1 MSVNSYER
9 YKWMEKQLETDSE
22 YQHLMQCLREHTSAF
37 HAVLES
43 LTEAQ
48 KQDIIEYIGLCSE
61 LAERSTEIACCAP

>member
-22 YQHLMQCLREHTSAF
+22 YQHLLQRLWEQTPAF
-37 HAVLES
+37 HAVLDS
-43 LTEAQ
+43 LTREQ
-48 KQDIIEYIGLCSE
+48 KEDIIEYIGICSE

>member
-22 YQHLMQCLREHTSAF
+22 YQHLMKRLWEAEPDFR
-37 HAVLES
+37 AVLDALDE
-43 LTEAQ
+43 EQ
-48 KQDIIEYIGLCSE
+48 KTAIIEYIGVYGE